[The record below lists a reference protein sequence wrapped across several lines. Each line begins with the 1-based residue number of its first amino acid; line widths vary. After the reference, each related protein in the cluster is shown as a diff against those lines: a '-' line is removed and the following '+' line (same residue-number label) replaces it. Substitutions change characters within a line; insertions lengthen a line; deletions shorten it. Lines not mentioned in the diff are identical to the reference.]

1 MPPAGAS
8 NLWSLKCP
16 VSGHRSHVGFRA
28 CSCLLGYVVEWLW
41 VSHCSL
47 RTWVSWWF
55 LGLAVIFLVCE
66 FARFCR
72 FGDCGCHRGPRRAL
86 GLLKYGH
93 CGLVAFASAG
103 LHINSLSCLKSLTHN
118 LGRLMGSV
126 SFLSLCAPSEGLL
139 LLALGSEAILF

>member
-1 MPPAGAS
+1 MGVT
-8 NLWSLKCP
+8 LFLEDLGLM
-16 VSGHRSHVGFRA
+16 VS
-28 CSCLLGYVVEWLW
+28 
-41 VSHCSL
+41 
-47 RTWVSWWF
+47 

-93 CGLVAFASAG
+93 WWDRLLQVQASTSIHSVALGVSPY
-103 LHINSLSCLKSLTHN
+103 N

-139 LLALGSEAILF
+139 PLP